1 MAIQRFI
8 PEKPPLEPAV
18 SSVTWKWFFQL
29 YHFIQ
34 GLVRPDV
41 IQLVDF
47 TPTSRYFYP
56 CDATAGN
63 ITVKLPVVASTEG
76 KTYLFT
82 KIDSS
87 ANTIT
92 LDVVGSDTID
102 GASNIV
108 LSTQWTTVELYSNG
122 VGTWIVRIFN
132 TGGSTPPSNPSITAT
147 TPIIVTPSPIT
158 GTGVISHAAAGTA
171 GTYGDSTHVPVVT
184 TNATGHVTGVTLAAI
199 SGGGSGTVTNVTGTA
214 PIVITGASTTTPNVT
229 ITDFVASGASHARG
243 SVPDPGSSAGTTKF
257 LCEDATFKLP
267 PGGLTSPL
275 TTLGDIWAYS
285 TADGRFAVGPNG
297 YAIQAD
303 STQTFGLKWVPNSGF
318 GIGGNYFGDGS
329 DGDVTVTTAITL
341 TRDMYYHNLTISGG
355 GALNAAGFRIQV
367 QNILD
372 ITAAGVDA
380 IHWTSTGGS
389 PGLGSGGPGGGGS
402 TGVAAT
408 LQVGTTGGSGSTG
421 SNTGAVLP
429 GSGSATVAVSG
440 GGLGG
445 AGGIGGASSLG
456 IGGLG
461 GTGGACTDRHLHRIQ
476 ADLAYIT
483 SINTIQVIAG
493 GSGGGGGGGGHGSS
507 GGSGA
512 GGSGAGAGGNVI
524 YLAALIINRGGSTP
538 AGCIAVRGGPGGGA
552 SGTPVAAGAAG
563 GAGGGGG
570 GGGYLYIICSA
581 LTGSSSIAN
590 AVASIGGA
598 GGAGGAAPA
607 GGGVGG
613 TGGTGGQ
620 GGWVQMWLLSTNTVT
635 AVGLVNGS
643 AAVVATTASGTAG
656 GAGGISGLTL

>member
-1 MAIQRFI
+1 MNVNPI
-8 PEKPPLEPAV
+8 PKQ
-18 SSVTWKWFFQL
+18 S
-29 YHFIQ
+29 
-34 GLVRPDV
+34 
-41 IQLVDF
+41 DF
-47 TPTSRYFYP
+47 
-56 CDATAGN
+56 
-63 ITVKLPVVASTEG
+63 
-76 KTYLFT
+76 
-82 KIDSS
+82 
-87 ANTIT
+87 
-92 LDVVGSDTID
+92 SDKN
-102 GASNIV
+102 GASRSHVQLLDDLKDGVETLYDSGTTANRPNDPV
-108 LSTQWTTVELYSNG
+108 LYQLFFDTTLNSYIYCSAIR
-122 VGTWIVRIFN
+122 VGATPATWV
-132 TGGSTPPSNPSITAT
+132 
-147 TPIIVTPSPIT
+147 PI
-158 GTGVISHAAAGTA
+158 
-171 GTYGDSTHVPVVT
+171 
-184 TNATGHVTGVTLAAI
+184 
-199 SGGGSGTVTNVTGTA
+199 GGGGGGGTVTAVTGTV
-214 PIVITGASTTTPNVT
+214 PIVITGTPTVAPNVT
-229 ITDFVASGASHARG
+229 VTDFLPSGATHARG
-243 SVPDPGSSAGTTKF
+243 TVPDPGATPGITKF
-257 LCEDATFKLP
+257 LREDATWQA
-267 PGGLTSPL
+267 PGGGTGTVTSVGLTMPSGYVVTGSPVTGSGTLAVTGPL
-275 TTLGDIWAYS
+275 TTKGDILAFD
-285 TADGRFAVGPNG
+285 TANDRFPVGPDG

-303 STQTFGLKWVPNSGF
+303 SSQAINLKWVPNSGF
-318 GIGGNYFGDGS
+318 GIGGNYFGDGT

-341 TRDMYYHNLTISGG
+341 TKDMYYHNLTISGA
-355 GALNAAGFRIQV
+355 GAINAAGFRIQV

-372 ITAAGVDA
+372 ISAAGVDA

-476 ADLAYIT
+476 ADLSYVT
-483 SINTIQVIAG
+483 SVNTLQVISG

-524 YLAALIINRGGSTP
+524 YIAALIINRGGSTP

-581 LTGSSSIAN
+581 LTGSSSVAN
-590 AVASIGGA
+590 AAASIGGA
-598 GGAGGAAPA
+598 GGAGGSAPA

-620 GGWVQMWLLSTNTVT
+620 GGWVQMWILSLNTVT